1 MMQCIQVTNASS
13 HVRAHA
19 GSLTAF
25 ALPFSWVVVMAST
38 LWEPLQQAGGSAC
51 LHDPQYEAW
60 LPEPK
65 GASAFISICSR
76 NDLSVT
82 YLSSFLYIYCSFF
95 F

>member
-1 MMQCIQVTNASS
+1 MMRCIQVTDASS
-13 HVRAHA
+13 HVQVHP

-65 GASAFISICSR
+65 GASHHCIH
-76 NDLSVT
+76 
-82 YLSSFLYIYCSFF
+82 
-95 F
+95 